1 MAKSQ
6 SFFSLRRGSTKSMT
20 FQVLAGQQITKDRVT
35 EVSNPRTN
43 GQMLQRARF
52 ATAVKFYKRAVS
64 NFFKFA
70 FEDKKQQESDYNA
83 FMRYNAKLGSIVSKT
98 DSDDIFF
105 PAVGPFIMSNGSL
118 PTIAVK
124 YRAGSSTPTEDFYLP
139 FNVSSAETI
148 GNLSTQILASNS
160 AYLAG
165 DIITIVLVST
175 GINDRFE
182 NEQPDIYP
190 IWSICQFRLDP
201 TNTAALET
209 LNNKDIK
216 MYADGN
222 ELQINATDVL
232 DGCVAGACCIVSR
245 NVPGGLLVS
254 FSQMLPNLTGLNY
267 INHLAD
273 PSVLEANLVSWG
285 TTGSAILQGS
295 IADRQA
301 APVVKPSFTNFHGA
315 STTIN
320 AAAGCTL
327 TLVENML
334 AEDVTAGA
342 KNYVLIS
349 GRNLDKIDI
358 SKFDAENAAVSNFEV
373 GYDDNYGYYLSFSVT
388 TSVGENAVVTY
399 DGDTLFGINL

>member
-139 FNVSSAETI
+139 FDVSSSETI

-165 DIITIVLVST
+165 DIITIVLIST

-182 NEQPDIYP
+182 NEQPDVYP
-190 IWSICQFRLDP
+190 VWSICQFRLDP

-216 MYADGN
+216 FIADGT
-222 ELQINATDVL
+222 ELQINKADVL

-285 TTGSAILQGS
+285 TTGEAILQGS

-301 APVVKPSFTNFHGA
+301 APVVVPTFTTFHGA
-315 STTIN
+315 ETTIAG
-320 AAAGCTL
+320 AADCSITL
-327 TLVENML
+327 I
-334 AEDVTAGA
+334 EDPLGNEIKAGA
-342 KNYVLIS
+342 KNYVILG

-358 SKFDAENAAVSNFEV
+358 SKFDAENAVISNFEV
-373 GYDDNYGYYLSFSVT
+373 GYDNIYGYWLSFSVT
-388 TSVGENAVVTY
+388 TTVGENANILY
-399 DGDTLFGINL
+399 DGTTLFGVNL

>member
-1 MAKSQ
+1 
-6 SFFSLRRGSTKSMT
+6 MT
-20 FQVLAGQQITKDRVT
+20 YQVLAGQQITKDRVT

-139 FNVSSAETI
+139 FDVSSAETI

-165 DIITIVLVST
+165 DIITIVVVST

-182 NEQPDIYP
+182 NEQPDVYP

-301 APVVKPSFTNFHGA
+301 APVAEPTFLGFRGA
-315 STTIN
+315 GQTPQ
-320 AAAGCTL
+320 
-327 TLVENML
+327 L
-334 AEDVTAGA
+334 AFNEPFSDV
-342 KNYVLIS
+342 
-349 GRNLDKIDI
+349 
-358 SKFDAENAAVSNFEV
+358 
-373 GYDDNYGYYLSFSVT
+373 
-388 TSVGENAVVTY
+388 
-399 DGDTLFGINL
+399 GDTLNSTVVAGSVNYVKIEGSNLQNMDKTKLDYTELQVNTLDIVNDPALGYFIKLSASAYPTGQGSITYNDVKLFDFEV

>member
-1 MAKSQ
+1 MAKSK

-20 FQVLAGQQITKDRVT
+20 YQVLAGQQITKDRVT

-52 ATAVKFYKRAVS
+52 ATAVKFYKRAVQ

-105 PAVGPFIMSNGSL
+105 PAVGPFIVSNGSL

-165 DIITIVLVST
+165 DIITIVIVST

-182 NEQPDIYP
+182 NEQPDVYP
-190 IWSICQFRLDP
+190 VWSICQFRLDP

-216 MYADGN
+216 LIADGT
-222 ELQINATDVL
+222 ELQINKADVL
-232 DGCVAGACCIVSR
+232 DGCVSGACCIVSR

-285 TTGSAILQGS
+285 TTGEAILQGS

-301 APVVKPSFTNFHGA
+301 APIAEPTFLGFRGCG
-315 STTIN
+315 TTPLQ
-320 AAAGCTL
+320 AYTL
-327 TLVENML
+327 TLSDVGSKLEVDATAGTKMYVKVEGNNIENMKDSL
-334 AEDVTAGA
+334 
-342 KNYVLIS
+342 LS
-349 GRNLDKIDI
+349 GDGVQFNTLEIVK
-358 SKFDAENAAVSNFEV
+358 DAQ
-373 GYDDNYGYYLSFSVT
+373 YGTFIAFSVSASPT
-388 TSVGENAVVTY
+388 GEGEVFY
-399 DGDTLFGINL
+399 GEESLFTFIV

>member
-139 FNVSSAETI
+139 FDVSSAETI

-165 DIITIVLVST
+165 DIITIVIVST

-182 NEQPDIYP
+182 NEQPDVYP
-190 IWSICQFRLDP
+190 VWSICQFRLDP

-216 MYADGN
+216 LIADGT
-222 ELQINATDVL
+222 ELQINKADVL
-232 DGCVAGACCIVSR
+232 DGYVAGACCIVSR

-254 FSQMLPNLTGLNY
+254 FSQMLPNLTALNY

-273 PSVLEANLVSWG
+273 PTVLEANLVSWG
-285 TTGSAILQGS
+285 TTGEAILQGS

-301 APVVKPSFTNFHGA
+301 APAVVPTFTTFHGA
-315 STTIN
+315 QTTV
-320 AAAGCTL
+320 AAAADSSI
-327 TLVENML
+327 TLVGYAL
-334 AEDVTAGA
+334 ADELTAGS
-342 KNYVLIS
+342 KNYVLLG
-349 GRNLDKIDI
+349 GRNLDKIDV
-358 SKFDAENAAVSNFEV
+358 SKFDAENAQISNFEV
-373 GYDDNYGYYLSFSVT
+373 GYDNIYGYWLSFSVT
-388 TSVGENAVVTY
+388 TEVGDNASVIY
-399 DGDTLFGINL
+399 DGDTLFTVTL

>member
-35 EVSNPRTN
+35 VVSNPRTN

-83 FMRYNAKLGSIVSKT
+83 FMRYNAKLGSIVAKT

-105 PAVGPFIMSNGSL
+105 PAVGTFIMSNGSL

-139 FNVSSAETI
+139 FDVSDGATI
-148 GNLSTQILASNS
+148 GNLSAKILASNS

-165 DIITIVLVST
+165 DIITIVLIST

-182 NEQPDIYP
+182 NEQPNVYP

-201 TNTAALET
+201 TNTADLET
-209 LNNKDIK
+209 LNDKDIK
-216 MYADGN
+216 LFADGT
-222 ELQINATDVL
+222 ELLINKSDVL

-245 NVPGGLLVS
+245 NVPGGLQVS
-254 FSQMLPNLTGLNY
+254 FSQMLPNLTGMNY

-273 PSVLEANLVSWG
+273 PTVLEGNLVSWG
-285 TTGSAILQGS
+285 TTGEAILQGS

-301 APVVKPSFTNFHGA
+301 APIVEPTFIGFRGANETKQEAYEMQMTGVGEDLVSSPDAGTLFYVKIEGNNLENIDRSKLDYDGLQFN
-315 STTIN
+315 
-320 AAAGCTL
+320 TL
-327 TLVENML
+327 RVE
-334 AEDVTAGA
+334 
-342 KNYVLIS
+342 K
-349 GRNLDKIDI
+349 
-358 SKFDAENAAVSNFEV
+358 DAT
-373 GYDDNYGYYLSFSVT
+373 YGYFIAGSVSSSPLGKGT
-388 TSVGENAVVTY
+388 VIY
-399 DGDTLFGINL
+399 DGNDIFSINV